1 MPYRGIALW
10 KERNAFP
17 SLNKNKL
24 VSATQ
29 FSWGDDNTNGYIYQI
44 LMTIFVSKQL
54 ESEELLRR
62 FVMHIVTQ
70 NCLLVTGKKKIQS
83 KDFKGTQY

>member
-1 MPYRGIALW
+1 MPYRGIVLW

-29 FSWGDDNTNGYIYQI
+29 IRWDDDNRNGYIYQI
-44 LMTIFVSKQL
+44 LMNISVTKQL
-54 ESEELLRR
+54 ESEELFKIRNAHCHTKLSSHRW
-62 FVMHIVTQ
+62 
-70 NCLLVTGKKKIQS
+70 KKNNPE
-83 KDFKGTQY
+83 